1 MLTPKLSFI
10 NKKELL
16 TRSPK
21 GEVILIQLNQNAKC
35 LIIPLSSRGV
45 RLYIQIDS
53 DEQKTK
59 KIIKLKTNYPWY

>member
-16 TRSPK
+16 TRSQK
-21 GEVILIQLNQNAKC
+21 GEVILIQLKQNAKC

-53 DEQKTK
+53 DEQK